1 MEFEWDAKKA
11 KANLRKHDVSFLEAS
26 TALRDPLS
34 TTGRDPDHSDDEERF
49 VTFGMSSRGR
59 LLVIAHTEREE
70 TIRIINARPATKRER
85 RIYEEG

>member
-59 LLVIAHTEREE
+59 LLVSPHGRNNSHHQRASRNKKRTEDL
-70 TIRIINARPATKRER
+70 
-85 RIYEEG
+85 

>member
-11 KANLRKHDVSFLEAS
+11 RANLRKHGVSFLEAS

-49 VTFGMSSRGR
+49 VTFGISARGR
-59 LLVIAHTEREE
+59 LL
-70 TIRIINARPATKRER
+70 
-85 RIYEEG
+85 